1 MVDRQDAELPM
12 QLARESF
19 ARWAD
24 AFSAADVEL
33 LVRLYTENAMM
44 YGSRPQLLRGHDAI
58 RDYLGSFSALGP
70 KQIRFQQVSAEW
82 AGPCA
87 VSAAADAV
95 LRFGG
100 GNTEVFMRFT
110 HVLVDEQQAWKIAC
124 HHASPTPSS

>member
-24 AFSAADVEL
+24 AFSAADVEP

-58 RDYLGSFSALGP
+58 RDYLGSFSTLGP
-70 KQIRFQQVSAEW
+70 KQIRFQQVRAEW
-82 AGPCA
+82 AGPGA
-87 VSAAADAV
+87 VSAAADAI
-95 LRFGG
+95 LCFG
-100 GNTEVFMRFT
+100 GNTEVLMRFT
-110 HVLVDEQQAWKIAC
+110 NVLVDEQQAWKIAC